1 MDEVVVTRGP
11 LHYVGL
17 LKIATLLAK
26 GKVVPVL
33 N

>member
-1 MDEVVVTRGP
+1 MLSFIKMAEVSK
-11 LHYVGL
+11 L
-17 LKIATLLAK
+17 LTVIWKSEGKAK